1 MVQATCLKGVPMY
14 QVNSVLHSLQ
24 KMAQKANFHFWVAG
38 TLCCF
43 ETEMLSCCDC
53 VHLFVVYV
61 MSASRVDF
69 PPIFLPVMTSF

>member
-1 MVQATCLKGVPMY
+1 MVQATYLKGVPMY

-24 KMAQKANFHFWVAG
+24 KKAQKANFHFWVAG
-38 TLCCF
+38 TLSCL

-53 VHLFVVYV
+53 VHLFVVGV

-69 PPIFLPVMTSF
+69 PPIFLSVITAF